1 MTPLFTPL
9 SEAGRPD
16 KNAGTIIALDGEG
29 ALCTFKGKNLD
40 RIPFEDVSSP
50 IGVPSFLGDAIGEF
64 VAEPQGLCLSF
75 VVAYSLAILFPTIL
89 VQELQ
94 EKNYQGEDLLGLSQE
109 AFFKEI
115 LSPYFSEAMVESFAD
130 EGSLSFA
137 TLQARMKKNSFSN
150 EYLVHL
156 NDLTSLR
163 LGIRFSNLRFGVA
176 DRSSISLKT
185 AVKRGRKVAEK
196 AGR

>member
-1 MTPLFTPL
+1 
-9 SEAGRPD
+9 
-16 KNAGTIIALDGEG
+16 
-29 ALCTFKGKNLD
+29 
-40 RIPFEDVSSP
+40 
-50 IGVPSFLGDAIGEF
+50 
-64 VAEPQGLCLSF
+64 
-75 VVAYSLAILFPTIL
+75 
-89 VQELQ
+89 
-94 EKNYQGEDLLGLSQE
+94 
-109 AFFKEI
+109 
-115 LSPYFSEAMVESFAD
+115 MVESFAD

-196 AGR
+196 AGDEHGPGKNHASLCPAHRPN